1 MIRSEHM
8 TIQWFPG
15 HMAKARRQI
24 EEKLKLIDLV
34 IELLDARA
42 PLSSQNPMINDI
54 IQQKPKIVILMKSDL
69 ADHEETKKWLT
80 YFQQQDVQA
89 IAINVNNANHIQQA
103 IELIHTYGEAT
114 RQRYAAKGIQSRP
127 VRATVLGIPNV
138 GKSSFINRV
147 AKRKVADTGDRP
159 GVTRYQQWIKVNQ
172 SVQLLDTPGILW
184 PKFEDQLVA
193 KRLAAIG
200 TIKDN
205 LLSIEDIA
213 AFVLEFLRNHYPAL
227 LTERYGLEQEMED
240 MWEIFDHIG
249 RKRGALMSGGKVDF
263 EKVANIVL
271 RDLRTG
277 RLGNITL
284 ETVQDI

>member
-1 MIRSEHM
+1 M

>member
-1 MIRSEHM
+1 M

-159 GVTRYQQWIKVNQ
+159 GVTRHQQWIKVNQ

-213 AFVLEFLRNHYPAL
+213 AFVLEFLR
-227 LTERYGLEQEMED
+227 D
-240 MWEIFDHIG
+240 
-249 RKRGALMSGGKVDF
+249 RKSTRLNSSH
-263 EKVANIVL
+263 VAISYAVFCLKKKKNTKNNQTI
-271 RDLRTG
+271 
-277 RLGNITL
+277 
-284 ETVQDI
+284 

>member
-1 MIRSEHM
+1 M

-159 GVTRYQQWIKVNQ
+159 GVTRHQQWIKVNQ